1 MEACAGVVTGTSVI
15 VVRSEAEAAVY
26 CQLTGHAVIARRS
39 PRTMAHVWDCMW
51 RDEARQLVFVEVQSD
66 NVSRLVDRDG
76 FAQVGAECL
85 GSVPAT
91 PLGFVRGEARRCV
104 ADLLLAA
111 YALSEA
117 LRWGHDE
124 VLASAL
130 LRANERR
137 STWIAALP
145 TLPEARRLAAVPV
158 PSHGFLPSPALATW
172 LSRPLPIPIEE
183 IPEELSVVTRAEDG
197 RFLARHPTHTLAWLT
212 VNDARQVVAI
222 ERLQGAGALSAM
234 VEHGFTFLE
243 VQKARL
249 RACGQAGDTLVQL
262 LADGLGE
269 GQSRAILELRGGG
282 DRVRFLELESRDPRF
297 RGALLAARLDE
308 EERVLGFRLIEGL
321 DGYEMMGLLDATAPH
336 LPGPAGQPPLAVSA
350 ANLAASLTEIGAGVR
365 PLLEVLVDPAR
376 SADTIAALAPRPGD
390 AAKAFLGTDAELGA
404 IDDRY
409 AALWTADPPR
419 VRAPS
424 AQVTLRIIV
433 ATGGML
439 LPEAP
444 MAKAFPPAWAA
455 VAERLRP
462 ERAWIA
468 WAYEPVGGGRSADYD
483 GLVWLDD
490 RWVWFPAPWRVLR

>member
-1 MEACAGVVTGTSVI
+1 MI

-26 CQLTGHAVIARRS
+26 CQLTGHAVIGRRS
-39 PRTMAHVWDCMW
+39 PRPLAHVWECMW
-51 RDEARQLVFVEVQSD
+51 RDEARQLVFVEIPSD
-66 NVSRLVDRDG
+66 GLSRLLDRDG
-76 FAQVGAECL
+76 FAQVGAERL

-91 PLGFVRGEARRCV
+91 PLGFMRGEARRCV
-104 ADLLLAA
+104 TDLVLAA
-111 YALSEA
+111 FALGEA

-124 VLASAL
+124 VLAGAL
-130 LRANERR
+130 QRANERR
-137 STWIAALP
+137 SVWIAALP
-145 TLPEARRLAAVPV
+145 LLPESRPVAQLPV
-158 PSHGFLPSPALATW
+158 PPHGFVPPPALVGW

-212 VNDARQVVAI
+212 VNDAREVVAI

-234 VEHGFTFLE
+234 VDHGFTFLE

-249 RACGQAGDTLVQL
+249 RACGQAGDTLVHL
-262 LADGLGE
+262 LAEGLGE
-269 GQSRAILELRGGG
+269 GQSRAILDLRGGG

-297 RGALLAARLDE
+297 RGALLAVRLDE
-308 EERVLGFRLIEGL
+308 DERVLGFRLVEGL

-336 LPGPAGQPPLAVSA
+336 LPGPAGEPPLAVSA
-350 ANLAASLTEIGAGVR
+350 ANLDAVLTEIGAGVR
-365 PLLEVLVDPAR
+365 PLLEALVDPAR
-376 SADTIAALAPRPGD
+376 SADTIASLAPRPGD
-390 AAKAFLGTDAELGA
+390 AAKAFLGTDAELA
-404 IDDRY
+404 AVDDRY
-409 AALWTADPPR
+409 AGLWAGDPPR

-439 LPEAP
+439 LPDAP
-444 MAKAFPPAWAA
+444 MAKVFPPTWAR

-468 WAYEPVGGGRSADYD
+468 WAYEPVAGGRGTDYD